1 MFCRLLLVTGWHFCV
16 TVAFA
21 SRRRKSWRKQNEKKK
36 NGFNNGMI
44 IKICTINNKTFNQK
58 LKEEKKKNP
67 RHVAHAFI
75 VGLRWHFQRCVCT
88 IKKEKFI
95 DSIRFIYGLEFLFLF
110 FIPLRKWWNVKCIV
124 VLKLQ
129 SHEKNVKRS
138 LMDRL
143 IHDLMVKKKQNQTQK
158 SFKSSWGQGFDN
170 DTIAER
176 SNISNEDQKPVLPIA
191 LCSAVSR
198 KMISFVHIVSTYRF
212 GKCISTMFG
221 TLCNNVSQY

>member
-110 FIPLRKWWNVKCIV
+110 FIQLRKWWNVKCIV

-138 LMDRL
+138 LMDR
-143 IHDLMVKKKQNQTQK
+143 HDLMVKKNRIKHK
-158 SFKSSWGQGFDN
+158 KV
-170 DTIAER
+170 
-176 SNISNEDQKPVLPIA
+176 SNRHEVKA
-191 LCSAVSR
+191 
-198 KMISFVHIVSTYRF
+198 
-212 GKCISTMFG
+212 STMTQLPRDQIYRMKTKNQFYRSHSVPLYQEKWYHSC
-221 TLCNNVSQY
+221 TL